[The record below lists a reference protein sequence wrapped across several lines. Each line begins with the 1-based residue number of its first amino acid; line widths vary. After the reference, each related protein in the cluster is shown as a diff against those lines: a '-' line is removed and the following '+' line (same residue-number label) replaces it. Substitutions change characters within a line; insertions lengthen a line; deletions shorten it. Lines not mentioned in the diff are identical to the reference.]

1 MWVQKNKII
10 NLLGWLIHLI
20 GYTLVLFIT
29 SILFKKTIYVDV
41 SSFYIWGFL
50 AIIIIFILNRTV
62 KPLLFWLTLPIT
74 GITLGLFY
82 PVINIII
89 LKITDLILFNHF
101 QIKGIFSLFFASIF
115 ISVLNALMDKL
126 VVNKVIKGVTK

>member
-1 MWVQKNKII
+1 MQNNKII

-29 SILFKKTIYVDV
+29 SILFKKTIYVD
-41 SSFYIWGFL
+41 SSNFYIWGFL